1 MKTALTIAS
10 ALLTTSLAE
19 DFSSKH
25 EIERQQLIDE
35 INASP
40 GVLWKAGKNSRFAN
54 MPVGASKSLC
64 GVHEHSK
71 AELEAKATL
80 ATADMFNIPVG
91 DIPEEFDS
99 EKNWPH
105 CAEIIGDI
113 RDQSD
118 CGCCCKFFFSP
129 PYSLSCLSIF
139 FSPCICILV
148 VVILHSFF
156 RSLLIL
162 ISSFSSFFHRGF
174 WGGIGS
180 LRPSLHSNKCDYQTA
195 SFCTGRMFLW

>member
-10 ALLTTSLAE
+10 ALLTTSTLAE

-118 CGCCCKFFFSP
+118 CGCCCKFFFP
-129 PYSLSCLSIF
+129 
-139 FSPCICILV
+139 
-148 VVILHSFF
+148 
-156 RSLLIL
+156 LLIL
-162 ISSFSSFFHRGF
+162 FHVFLSFF
-174 WGGIGS
+174 
-180 LRPSLHSNKCDYQTA
+180 LLA
-195 SFCTGRMFLW
+195 SAFLLLLSCTRSFVLC

>member
-118 CGCCCKFFFSP
+118 CGCCCKFYFSP

-148 VVILHSFF
+148 VVILALVLSFF
-156 RSLLIL
+156 ANSHFFFFFFLSQGLLGR
-162 ISSFSSFFHRGF
+162 HRQ
-174 WGGIGS
+174 
-180 LRPSLHSNKCDYQTA
+180 HQTVFA
-195 SFCTGRMFLW
+195 